1 MGGINSD
8 LGGEKMDENRS
19 RTLGRTGLKV
29 GRLGVACS
37 YGAMNLNRFN
47 ESAIMS
53 TTTIVV
59 FLDKK
64 DIRYIPAAINR

>member
-1 MGGINSD
+1 
-8 LGGEKMDENRS
+8 MDENRF
-19 RTLGRTGLKV
+19 RILGRTGLKV
-29 GRLGVACS
+29 GRIGVACS

-53 TTTIVV
+53 TPTIVV